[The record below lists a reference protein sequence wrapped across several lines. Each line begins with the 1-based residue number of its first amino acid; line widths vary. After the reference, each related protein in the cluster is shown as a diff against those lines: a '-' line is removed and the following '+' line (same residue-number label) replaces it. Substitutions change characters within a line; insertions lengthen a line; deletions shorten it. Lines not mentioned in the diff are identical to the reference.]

1 MTALGPSFADA
12 ELDTAPADWPPT
24 HGPHS
29 KMRQRARA
37 YTPTLAEAETGRPK
51 TRPSAS
57 CSEPATKGKH
67 NVPGSRA
74 KLQKHTCKRDISPTA
89 ETPQLAVLAKS
100 WGRQQTPGSLHGGQ
114 VLPVLTP
121 QPSRSRQAWWAFQ
134 MGILGQRTLR
144 CLAPLG
150 LGRLHRMSL
159 SDTLALSTANCL
171 DASSSNSHPRA
182 P

>member
-1 MTALGPSFADA
+1 MHRTLLQNLARRVITQMTALGPSFADA
-12 ELDTAPADWPPT
+12 EPDTAPADWPPT

-89 ETPQLAVLAKS
+89 ETPRLAVLAKS
-100 WGRQQTPGSLHGGQ
+100 WGRQQTPGSLHGGRCFQ
-114 VLPVLTP
+114 SWPHNP
-121 QPSRSRQAWWAFQ
+121 QEAGRPGGLFKWEYWAK
-134 MGILGQRTLR
+134 G
-144 CLAPLG
+144 P
-150 LGRLHRMSL
+150 
-159 SDTLALSTANCL
+159 
-171 DASSSNSHPRA
+171 
-182 P
+182 